1 MKFYSTVLIAIVLFG
16 LCLIERKAK
25 EEEVL
30 KNTFQKDSDGEKRNL
45 KLFSDNMAGKES
57 KDIATNFAVDT
68 TSQEMNQKPV
78 LNISL
83 SNYFVTGN

>member
-30 KNTFQKDSDGEKRNL
+30 KNTFQNEANREKTNFRQ
-45 KLFSDNMAGKES
+45 FSNNMASKES
-57 KDIATNFAVDT
+57 NDLAATFAADT
-68 TSQEMNQKPV
+68 TSKEMSQKPV

-83 SNYFVTGN
+83 SNSFVTGN